1 MENKEI
7 TSNVENVVIIGSGP
21 AGYTAAI
28 YAARANLQPLLVTG
42 FNSGGI
48 PGGQLMTTTFVEN
61 YPGFP
66 DGVLGPELMDLMK
79 AQAER
84 WGTNLYESDVIS
96 INTDSHPFELKTLE
110 GTIKSNSIIIAT
122 GASANRLGVINEDK
136 FWSKGI
142 SACAICDGATP
153 QFRDEE
159 LAVIGGGDSACE
171 EAAYLTKYGS
181 KVHLIVRSEKLRASA
196 AMVDRVKA
204 NPKIEI
210 HWNTKVDKAD
220 GSEWL
225 ERIETI
231 HSQEGKGEINIKGLF
246 YAIGHTPNTKFL
258 GNQIDLDNK
267 GYIACKSGRPETS
280 IEGIFAAGDVV
291 DSEWRQGVTAAGTGC
306 MAALATERWL
316 AEKNLAKIIVRET
329 PEPEKKLNSSD
340 FNDVTSEDV
349 CLANIEISNYS
360 SNLIPCQ
367 VSLSSISK
375 NGRGFC
381 LEIYGSEGS
390 LILKSE
396 NQKDYVHGFNLKYS
410 NNENKIQN
418 LTADSRFNFE
428 KTWTDGRIAPVMR
441 IQNLWAQRIIN
452 GTPVIPGLCEGL
464 ASHKVCEAIRES
476 SKSGLSIKI

>member
-1 MENKEI
+1 MEKKI
-7 TSNVENVVIIGSGP
+7 KADNVENIVIIGSGP

-96 INTDSHPFELKTLE
+96 INTNKYPFEIKTLE
-110 GTIKSNSIIIAT
+110 GVIKSNSIIIAT

-153 QFRDEE
+153 QFRGEE

-181 KVHLIVRSEKLRASA
+181 KVHLLVRSEKLKASA
-196 AMVDRVKA
+196 AMVDRVRA
-204 NPKIEI
+204 NSKIEI
-210 HWNTKVDKAD
+210 HWNTIVKKANGTD
-220 GSEWL
+220 WL
-225 ERIETI
+225 ENIEATN
-231 HSQEGKGEINIKGLF
+231 SQKGSLEIKVKGLF

-258 GNQIDLDNK
+258 DNKIDLDKK

-306 MAALATERWL
+306 MAALAAERWL
-316 AEKNLAKIIVRET
+316 AEKNLSKIIIRET
-329 PEPEKKLNSSD
+329 IEPEKTSSSSSFNEEEVNEVTFDINSEWQKGSYALRKLYHESNKPILVIFSSPSCGPCHVLKPQLKRVINE
-340 FNDVTSEDV
+340 FNGLVQG
-349 CLANIEISNYS
+349 IEID
-360 SNLIPCQ
+360 IDKDQ
-367 VSLSSISK
+367 
-375 NGRGFC
+375 
-381 LEIYGSEGS
+381 EIAKQAG
-390 LILKSE
+390 
-396 NQKDYVHGFNLKYS
+396 
-410 NNENKIQN
+410 
-418 LTADSRFNFE
+418 
-428 KTWTDGRIAPVMR
+428 
-441 IQNLWAQRIIN
+441 IN
-452 GTPVIPGLCEGL
+452 GTPTVQLFKDKLLKKQWQGVKQRSEFR
-464 ASHKVCEAIRES
+464 EAI
-476 SKSGLSIKI
+476 KNII

>member
-1 MENKEI
+1 MDKKAQMP
-7 TSNVENVVIIGSGP
+7 NVENVVIIGSGP

-84 WGTNLYESDVIS
+84 WGTNLYESDVVS
-96 INTDSHPFELKTLE
+96 INTETRPFVLNTLD
-110 GTIKSNSIIIAT
+110 GTIKANSVIIAT
-122 GASANRLGVINEDK
+122 GASANRLGIINEDK

-181 KVHLIVRSEKLRASA
+181 KVHLLVRSEKLRASA
-196 AMVDRVKA
+196 AMIDRVKA
-204 NPKIEI
+204 NSKIKI
-210 HWNTKVDKAD
+210 HWNTKAVKANGND
-220 GSEWL
+220 WL
-225 ERIETI
+225 EKIEI
-231 HSQEGKGEINIKGLF
+231 VKDQKENGSINVKGLF

-258 GNQIDLDNK
+258 DNKIALDKK

-316 AEKNLAKIIVRET
+316 AEKNLSKIITREIT
-329 PEPEKKLNSSD
+329 EPEKKLNSSD
-340 FNDVTSEDV
+340 FNEEEVTEHTFDPNSDWQKGSYALRKLYHESNKPLLVIFSSPSCGPCHVLKPQLKRVISELKGAV
-349 CLANIEISNYS
+349 QGIEID
-360 SNLIPCQ
+360 IDKDQ
-367 VSLSSISK
+367 
-375 NGRGFC
+375 
-381 LEIYGSEGS
+381 EIAKQAG
-390 LILKSE
+390 
-396 NQKDYVHGFNLKYS
+396 
-410 NNENKIQN
+410 
-418 LTADSRFNFE
+418 
-428 KTWTDGRIAPVMR
+428 
-441 IQNLWAQRIIN
+441 IN
-452 GTPVIPGLCEGL
+452 GTPTVQLFKEKLLKKQWQGVKQRSEF
-464 ASHKVCEAIRES
+464 KEAI
-476 SKSGLSIKI
+476 KDIL